1 MTDTNERDEAKRL
14 YGLIVNNCLPDE
26 LIQDRVNI
34 IARLES
40 ITGHS
45 FKDTADF
52 VTKMDDYLLSDET
65 AGMKL
70 KQIRQER
77 RWSLARMGAFL
88 GVSRQLC
95 HQMEA
100 GTKPLN
106 NQAHTLI
113 LSTKA

>member
-1 MTDTNERDEAKRL
+1 MIETEREEAKRL
-14 YGLIVNNCLPDE
+14 YGLITNNCLSDE
-26 LIQDRVNI
+26 QIQDRVQI
-34 IARLES
+34 IRRLES
-40 ITGHS
+40 ITGHD
-45 FKDTADF
+45 FKSTADF
-52 VTKMDDYLLSDET
+52 IQKMDDYLLSDET
-65 AGMKL
+65 AGQKL
-70 KQIRQER
+70 LAIRKDKG
-77 RWSLARMGAFL
+77 WSLARMGAFL